1 MTRISYGP
9 DIRLESTTSSDHH
22 MLAKLT
28 AAMSYL
34 GVLCF
39 IPILF
44 SHGDPF
50 IRFHSRQGLVIFLW
64 GVATL
69 ILMPLPIGPALLN
82 FSTAGV
88 LMFSLLGLMS
98 VTIGRAWRLPLV
110 YELAAKL

>member
-1 MTRISYGP
+1 
-9 DIRLESTTSSDHH
+9 
-22 MLAKLT
+22 
-28 AAMSYL
+28 MSYL

-64 GVATL
+64 GVATQ

-98 VTIGRAWRLPLV
+98 VTIGKSHRV
-110 YELAAKL
+110 CSE